1 MAPMS
6 QERQVFDFAVVGAG
20 PSGSI
25 AALLLARAGYSVA
38 LVGQSP
44 RSQFSIGETLS
55 PRALQLLT
63 DLRLQSDFA
72 KQGHTPALGVL
83 SAWGSPELRQNLFIF
98 DSYGSGWHLDRAK
111 FNSLFVEAAS
121 AAGVLFIR
129 DTTVTDCIAFG
140 EYWKLD
146 LVSDGRRFNVMSRF
160 IVDAAGRTSMLRG
173 LPGRRIPYDNLIAA
187 AVFCVSAAERSL
199 DHCTVIEAVNDG
211 WFYFAPISNGRC
223 VVAYMTD
230 ADLYAQGHKLSPA
243 FFHEKLDET
252 IWVRTVACN
261 RTSRPI
267 LFPAMSSVRG
277 LVAGQN
283 WLSIGDSARSFDPLS
298 SQGIASAMQA
308 GIDGARTAND
318 SFMAR
323 FQRAVDYERRN
334 RGSFAKY
341 LGVRKMFYELERRWP
356 KSEFWR
362 RRQDGPMMPLI
373 VRQKNVQALRV
384 RLARNL

>member
-1 MAPMS
+1 MPAPMS
-6 QERQVFDFAVVGAG
+6 QARRVFDFAVVGAG

-44 RSQFSIGETLS
+44 RSPFSIGETLS

-72 KQGHTPALGVL
+72 KQGHTHALGVL

-98 DSYGSGWHLDRAK
+98 DAYGSAWHLDRAK
-111 FNSLFVEAAS
+111 FDSLFVDAAKE
-121 AAGVLFIR
+121 AGVHLIL
-129 DTTVTDCIAFG
+129 DTSVTGCIALG
-140 EYWKLD
+140 KGWKLD
-146 LVSDGRRFNVMSRF
+146 LVNNGRRFNLMSKF
-160 IVDAAGRTSMLRG
+160 FVDAAGRTSTLRG

-187 AVFCVSAAERSL
+187 AVFCGAVPGPSL
-199 DHCTVIEAVNDG
+199 IDCTVIEAVNDG
-211 WFYFAPISNGRC
+211 WFYFAPIPNGRC

-230 ADLYAQGHKLSPA
+230 ADLYAHGHKLSGA

-252 IWVRTVACN
+252 IWVRTLACN
-261 RTSRPI
+261 RSSRPI

-277 LVAGQN
+277 LVAGRN

-308 GIDGARTAND
+308 GIDGARAAID

-323 FQRAVDYERRN
+323 FQRAFDYEQTNRR
-334 RGSFAKY
+334 SFAGY
-341 LGVRKMFYELERRWP
+341 LGIRKMFYGLERRWP
-356 KSEFWR
+356 KSKFWR
-362 RRQDGPMMPLI
+362 RRQDGQMMPLI
-373 VRQKNVQALRV
+373 LRQRSFNVHGSD
-384 RLARNL
+384 